1 MKTPSQEELLDAM
14 QAAMDQVRPA
24 QEEGKG
30 ASVLELMAMKDWNVH
45 RVRNWWRE
53 GIAKGTVEVVKVKR
67 FAVDGRLSTIR
78 AFRLTDTPAPSRN
91 RREGRDATA
100 TRD

>member
-1 MKTPSQEELLDAM
+1 MKPVSQDDLLDAM
-14 QAAMDQVRPA
+14 RQAMDTARPA

-30 ASVLELMAMKDWNVH
+30 VSVLELMRTKDWNIH
-45 RVRNWWRE
+45 RVRNWLRE